1 MNAGPAHHIGFGIVA
16 ILVAAACLSGMDAI
30 FASLI
35 KSGYPVFMLQ
45 GVRNWICVA
54 MLGLWLLARDGK
66 HFNPFR
72 QGAPLMLA
80 RGALVYCTA
89 MMFFIALKDLDL
101 GTVTTLLF
109 FYPVVATIIAAVF
122 LREPIGLWRGLA
134 VVLGF
139 VGVVVAVQPGGDL
152 FHPSSLLP
160 LCASVGFA
168 IYQTTVRWV
177 PRSVTNLEITFATFF
192 AMAVAGTPGLFV
204 TWQPVASVWD
214 WGLILGA
221 TGLIVVGTQAM
232 TIAFRIAPI
241 ALIGS
246 LDYSAILFAITFGYI
261 LFGDLP
267 GLQIWIA
274 IPLIVG
280 SGIII
285 AVRESIVARR
295 QAK

>member
-1 MNAGPAHHIGFGIVA
+1 MSTSPTHAIGLGVMA
-16 ILVAAACLSGMDAI
+16 ILIAAACLSGMDAI

-35 KSGYPVFMLQ
+35 KADYPVFMLQ

-54 MLGLWLLARDGK
+54 MLGLLLVLRDGDRF
-66 HFNPFR
+66 HPLR
-72 QGAPLMLA
+72 RGAPLMLA
-80 RGALVYCTA
+80 RGVLVYCTA
-89 MMFFIALKDLDL
+89 MMFFLALKDLDL

-109 FYPVVATIIAAVF
+109 FYPVVATIIAAIF
-122 LREPIGLWRGLA
+122 LREPIGIWRGLA

-139 VGVVVAVQPGGDL
+139 VGVVVALQPGSDL

-160 LCASVGFA
+160 LCASIGFA
-168 IYQTTVRWV
+168 VYQTTVRWIPSEV
-177 PRSVTNLEITFATFF
+177 SNLDITFVTFL
-192 AMAVAGTPGLFV
+192 AMAVAGTPGLIV
-204 TWQPVASVWD
+204 TWQPIATVAD

-221 TGLIVVGTQAM
+221 TTLIVVGTQAM
-232 TIAFRIAPI
+232 TVAFRIAPI

-280 SGIII
+280 SGVII
-285 AVRESIVARR
+285 AIRESIVARR
-295 QAK
+295 QSI